1 MKHGYQDCSAWTLM
15 ESTPVERRKAAW
27 LYAQFCTCK
36 SVSLKKTFAGLT
48 PFRST
53 DIRSEA
59 MDRAAPDLGGL
70 VEFYRSPVRQFYTPT
85 GSNVPHYPL
94 LAQAWWRTLA
104 AAVHGEVDPQ
114 EVMTRIASDQDALL
128 ARLSQDPAI
137 ITCPPQL
144 NEPENP
150 AVWLERPGA
159 PWPALAD
166 EDEQGVTIAYEDLL
180 EEWGKPEMN
189 ADRPTL
195 RQFLLREPHDH
206 TTGISHIVAVMED
219 IAQATRRISSLL
231 NQGAL
236 GGALGSAGSENVQGE
251 SQKKLDVISNEIM
264 LECLEWS
271 AHWAG
276 LASEQVDHAVAVSG
290 PEAPGGRYLCLFDP
304 LDGSSNIDTNGAVGT
319 IFSILRC
326 PQGVKK
332 LDDAHFLQ
340 PGTEQVAAG
349 FALYGPSTLLILTTG
364 NGVHGFTLD
373 RGSDEYLLTNPD
385 MRVQEEAQDFTINMS
400 NQRYWTKPIQ
410 RYIDELVEEGET
422 HRGLHFNMRWMGS
435 MAADVYRLLI
445 SGGIFLYPW
454 DSRVP
459 GRPES
464 CACSTR
470 SIRSAS

>member
-1 MKHGYQDCSAWTLM
+1 
-15 ESTPVERRKAAW
+15 
-27 LYAQFCTCK
+27 
-36 SVSLKKTFAGLT
+36 
-48 PFRST
+48 
-53 DIRSEA
+53 
-59 MDRAAPDLGGL
+59 
-70 VEFYRSPVRQFYTPT
+70 
-85 GSNVPHYPL
+85 
-94 LAQAWWRTLA
+94 
-104 AAVHGEVDPQ
+104 
-114 EVMTRIASDQDALL
+114 
-128 ARLSQDPAI
+128 
-137 ITCPPQL
+137 
-144 NEPENP
+144 
-150 AVWLERPGA
+150 
-159 PWPALAD
+159 
-166 EDEQGVTIAYEDLL
+166 
-180 EEWGKPEMN
+180 MN

-195 RQFLLREPHDH
+195 RQFLLREPHDD
-206 TTGISHIVAVMED
+206 TTGIPHIAAVMED

-231 NQGAL
+231 SQGAL

-276 LASEQVDHAVAVSG
+276 LASEEVDHAIAVPG

-319 IFSILRC
+319 IFSVLRC
-326 PQGVKK
+326 PPGVEK

-364 NGVHGFTLD
+364 NGVNGFTLD
-373 RGSDEYLLTNPD
+373 RGSGEYLLTNPD

-435 MAADVYRLLI
+435 MVADVYRLLI

-459 GRPES
+459 GRPGKLRLLYEVNPIS
-464 CACSTR
+464 FVIEQAGGVSTTGIARTMEAMPENLHQR
-470 SIRSAS
+470 SPAIMGSRKEVERVIAYHLEEDAQRRSEDGDADGET